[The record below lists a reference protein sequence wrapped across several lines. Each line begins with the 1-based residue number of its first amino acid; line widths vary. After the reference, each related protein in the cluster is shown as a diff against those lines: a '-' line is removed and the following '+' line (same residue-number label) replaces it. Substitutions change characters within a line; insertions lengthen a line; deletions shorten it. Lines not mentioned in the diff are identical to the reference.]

1 MTDKK
6 PDAQRLVGPRQKV
19 DTAELQALGPR
30 ERLNMLV
37 GALASVGGNGAG
49 DGAAFRK
56 RLETRLEARRQAR
69 LPTRPGGAAR
79 RADH

>member
-19 DTAELQALGPR
+19 DTALLQALGPR

-37 GALASVGGNGAG
+37 GALASVGGSGAG

-56 RLETRLEARRQAR
+56 RLETRLEAKRQAR
-69 LPTRPGGAAR
+69 LPANQGGNAR
-79 RADH
+79 RARH